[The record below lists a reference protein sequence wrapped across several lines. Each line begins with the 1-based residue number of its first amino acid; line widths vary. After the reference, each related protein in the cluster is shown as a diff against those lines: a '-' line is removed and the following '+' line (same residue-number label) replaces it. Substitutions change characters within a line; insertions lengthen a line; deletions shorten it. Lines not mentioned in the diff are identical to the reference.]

1 MKVQVQSVNFKA
13 DRSLIEFVEKKI
25 NTLDKFHDKIVSSEV
40 YLKVQQ
46 TSEKENKNIEAKIN
60 IPGNDIIVKRQAKTF
75 EEGVLLTVDAL
86 KRQLRKSK
94 EKSRGR

>member
-13 DRSLIEFVEKKI
+13 DKSLIEFVEEKL
-25 NTLDKFHDKIVSSEV
+25 NTLDRFYDKIVSAEV
-40 YLKVQQ
+40 FLKVQQ
-46 TSEKENKNIEAKIN
+46 TSEKENKNVEARVG
-60 IPGNDIIVKRQAKTF
+60 IPGNDIMVKRQAKTF